1 LEVNKMKNIWNKYKR
16 EFVVLIAT
24 LAMCVVFTILNKNF
38 VQYNNLITVL
48 QQMVLNGVLAV
59 GMMFTIITGGI
70 DLSVGCTYAITG
82 IVVASCTVNYGMNP
96 FLAIVVGILIGA
108 VLGAFNGFLI
118 NKLKLQPFIATLGT
132 MSLYRGIAYVVTGGV
147 PVTNVP
153 DSYRNVFN
161 GEMFGGIRYYIIV
174 MIVVFVIAHVILS
187 KMKSGDYLYAVG
199 GNEEAAK
206 LSGVNVIKTKYI
218 AYIFCGICAAIAGM
232 IMLASLGS
240 AEATAG
246 QAYETNAIAAAA
258 IGGTRMAGG
267 KGTALGTFIGALMLS
282 VLKVG
287 MVVINVDSFWQFVV
301 TGIIIIVASYFE
313 FIQQDIK
320 GFVSR
325 HKKTA

>member
-1 LEVNKMKNIWNKYKR
+1 MKGVWNKYKR

-24 LAMCVVFTILNKNF
+24 LAMCVVFTVLNKNF
-38 VQYNNLITVL
+38 LNYSNFLTVL
-48 QQMVLNGVLAV
+48 QQMVLNGILAV

-96 FLAIVVGILIGA
+96 FLAILVGILIGA

-118 NKLKLQPFIATLGT
+118 NQLKLQPFIATLGT

-153 DSYRNVFN
+153 TSYRDIFN
-161 GEMFGGIRYYIIV
+161 GIVFGGVRNYIIV
-174 MIVVFVIAHVILS
+174 MVVVFVIAHILLS
-187 KMKSGDYLYAVG
+187 KMRSGDYLYAVG

-267 KGTALGTFIGALMLS
+267 KGTALGTFIGALMLA

-320 GFVSR
+320 GFVAR
-325 HKKTA
+325 HKKAAN

>member
-1 LEVNKMKNIWNKYKR
+1 MKGIWNKYKR

-24 LAMCVVFTILNKNF
+24 LAMCVVFTVLNKNF
-38 VQYNNLITVL
+38 LNYSNFLTFL

-96 FLAIVVGILIGA
+96 FLAILVGILIGA

-118 NKLKLQPFIATLGT
+118 NQLKLQPFIATLGT

-153 DSYRNVFN
+153 TSYRDIFN
-161 GEMFGGIRYYIIV
+161 GIVFGGVRNYIIV
-174 MIVVFVIAHVILS
+174 MVVVFVIAHILLS
-187 KMKSGDYLYAVG
+187 KMRSGDYLYAVG

-206 LSGVNVIKTKYI
+206 LSGVNVVKTKYI

-267 KGTALGTFIGALMLS
+267 KGTALGTFIGALMLA

-320 GFVSR
+320 GFVAR
-325 HKKTA
+325 HKKAAN

>member
-1 LEVNKMKNIWNKYKR
+1 MKNIWNKYKR

-153 DSYRNVFN
+153 DSYRNIFN
-161 GEMFGGIRYYIIV
+161 GEMFGGIRYYVIV